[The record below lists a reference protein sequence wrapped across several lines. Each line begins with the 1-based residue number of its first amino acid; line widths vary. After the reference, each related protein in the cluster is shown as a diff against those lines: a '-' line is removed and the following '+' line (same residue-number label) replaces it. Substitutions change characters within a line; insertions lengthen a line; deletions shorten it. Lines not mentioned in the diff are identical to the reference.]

1 MGTLLLSRRS
11 WSVHLVRGRPGGRF
25 HVGSGGRPT
34 ESSTCNENGCSSKKK
49 TGSSR
54 DSSYLSGELELVHQ
68 QCLST
73 EDLAYNG
80 CIKSARQGNNVG
92 MYNCRRWRKLMA
104 WCAGMLSGN
113 FATCPNMALRPLVI
127 WSDTCLNREMFS
139 IPAITGLVNIKSQF
153 ANDFKTKT
161 NIFFQNYLSKL
172 IP

>member
-1 MGTLLLSRRS
+1 
-11 WSVHLVRGRPGGRF
+11 
-25 HVGSGGRPT
+25 
-34 ESSTCNENGCSSKKK
+34 
-49 TGSSR
+49 
-54 DSSYLSGELELVHQ
+54 
-68 QCLST
+68 
-73 EDLAYNG
+73 
-80 CIKSARQGNNVG
+80 
-92 MYNCRRWRKLMA
+92 MA